1 MELAQD
7 LLEILV
13 CPESKQPLVY
23 FPKGESGEDESAA
36 FLFCESSRM
45 KYRLEDGIPVLLV
58 EEAERLDDETTRR
71 LVAQAKQLGL

>member
-13 CPESKQPLVY
+13 CPASKQPFIY
-23 FPKGESGEDESAA
+23 FPKGEGNDDESTA
-36 FLFCESSRM
+36 FLFCAASQL

-58 EEAERLDDETTRR
+58 EEAEHVDDSTSQRLAAR
-71 LVAQAKQLGL
+71 AKELDL